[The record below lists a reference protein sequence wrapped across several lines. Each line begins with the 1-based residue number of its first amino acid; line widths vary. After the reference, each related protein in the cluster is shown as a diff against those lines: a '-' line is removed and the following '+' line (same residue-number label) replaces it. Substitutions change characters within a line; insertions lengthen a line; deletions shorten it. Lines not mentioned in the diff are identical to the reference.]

1 VGEEFETQSVL
12 RLLAQL
18 RVCSRCNRSDL
29 RGTVASQRSQQLTRA
44 APPVP
49 CALRP
54 ALWFRRLVGW
64 RRFTR
69 PRRRIPAGRVCVPV
83 PSPRFGPVRFFRE
96 AAFPRFSTNKALTGS
111 VSFNY
116 SVPLPL
122 YMYNVL
128 STRSRS
134 LAARPAVGLQH
145 SPLSVCRTP
154 PACSAAKIHARWRRR
169 TVIVVSAAPSRL
181 RRIPSTGTSSWARSE
196 AFKSQCPWGLS
207 SP

>member
-1 VGEEFETQSVL
+1 MM
-12 RLLAQL
+12 
-18 RVCSRCNRSDL
+18 CSRCNRSDL
-29 RGTVASQRSQQLTRA
+29 RGSSLTKVPATHACCASCPLR
-44 APPVP
+44 PPP
-49 CALRP
+49 CAVVSSSRSS
-54 ALWFRRLVGW
+54 LVGGGLPTSD
-64 RRFTR
+64 RKF
-69 PRRRIPAGRVCVPV
+69 RISVIAAGVFAIQSAWFQFLR
-83 PSPRFGPVRFFRE
+83 PVRFFHE
-96 AAFPRFSTNKALTGS
+96 AAFPRFSTNEALTGS

-196 AFKSQCPWGLS
+196 PFKSQCPWGLS

>member
-1 VGEEFETQSVL
+1 M
-12 RLLAQL
+12 R
-18 RVCSRCNRSDL
+18 SRCNRSDL

-54 ALWFRRLVGW
+54 ALWFRRLV
-64 RRFTR
+64 RRWLAAVYTSD
-69 PRRRIPAGRVCVPV
+69 RIPAGVFQFLR
-83 PSPRFGPVRFFRE
+83 PVRFFHE
-96 AAFPRFSTNKALTGS
+96 AAFPRFSTNEALTGS

-181 RRIPSTGTSSWARSE
+181 RRIPSIGTSSWARSE
-196 AFKSQCPWGLS
+196 PFKSQCPWGLS

>member
-1 VGEEFETQSVL
+1 MTFGAQWPHKGLSNSRVL
-12 RLLAQL
+12 RL
-18 RVCSRCNRSDL
+18 
-29 RGTVASQRSQQLTRA
+29 
-44 APPVP
+44 
-49 CALRP
+49 
-54 ALWFRRLVGW
+54 
-64 RRFTR
+64 
-69 PRRRIPAGRVCVPV
+69 
-83 PSPRFGPVRFFRE
+83 PSPAPSALLSSSRWLAAVSIEFPGGSCSSSSSFARFFHE
-96 AAFPRFSTNKALTGS
+96 AAFPLFSTNKALTGS

-154 PACSAAKIHARWRRR
+154 PACSAAKIHARWHRR

-196 AFKSQCPWGLS
+196 PFRSCPWGLS

>member
-1 VGEEFETQSVL
+1 MM
-12 RLLAQL
+12 
-18 RVCSRCNRSDL
+18 CSRCNRSDL

-54 ALWFRRLVGW
+54 ALWFRRLV
-64 RRFTR
+64 RRWLAAVYTSVSR
-69 PRRRIPAGRVCVPV
+69 LHDRIPAGVFQFLR
-83 PSPRFGPVRFFRE
+83 PVRFFHE
-96 AAFPRFSTNKALTGS
+96 AAFPRFSTNEALTGS

-145 SPLSVCRTP
+145 SPLTVCRTP

-196 AFKSQCPWGLS
+196 PFKSQCPWGLS

>member
-1 VGEEFETQSVL
+1 MTSGHSGLTKVSATH
-12 RLLAQL
+12 A
-18 RVCSRCNRSDL
+18 CCASR
-29 RGTVASQRSQQLTRA
+29 
-44 APPVP
+44 P
-49 CALRP
+49 LRP
-54 ALWFRRLVGW
+54 PPYFRRLVGW
-64 RRFTR
+64 RRF
-69 PRRRIPAGRVCVPV
+69 
-83 PSPRFGPVRFFRE
+83 PSNSGGSCSSSSSFARFFHE
-96 AAFPRFSTNKALTGS
+96 AAFPLFSTNKALTGS

-154 PACSAAKIHARWRRR
+154 PACSAAKIHARWHRR

-181 RRIPSTGTSSWARSE
+181 RRIPSTGTSSWGSFRGLQ
-196 AFKSQCPWGLS
+196 KSVPMGSFIAVILLAIADS
-207 SP
+207 DAA

>member
-1 VGEEFETQSVL
+1 MM
-12 RLLAQL
+12 
-18 RVCSRCNRSDL
+18 CSRCNRSDL

-69 PRRRIPAGRVCVPV
+69 PRRIPAGRVCVSCSRIQGSFARIGSSARQLSPV
-83 PSPRFGPVRFFRE
+83 SLLTRL
-96 AAFPRFSTNKALTGS
+96 ALTGS

-169 TVIVVSAAPSRL
+169 TVILVSAAPSRL

>member
-1 VGEEFETQSVL
+1 M
-12 RLLAQL
+12 
-18 RVCSRCNRSDL
+18 CSRCNRSDL

-69 PRRRIPAGRVCVPV
+69 PRRIPGPPARAAAPGGCVF
-83 PSPRFGPVRFFRE
+83 PSSSFARFGSSARQLSPVSLLARL
-96 AAFPRFSTNKALTGS
+96 ALTGS

-134 LAARPAVGLQH
+134 LVARPAVGLQH

>member
-1 VGEEFETQSVL
+1 MM
-12 RLLAQL
+12 
-18 RVCSRCNRSDL
+18 CSRCNRSDL

-69 PRRRIPAGRVCVPV
+69 PRVEEFNYSEFRPGGCVG
-83 PSPRFGPVRFFRE
+83 SSSFASARFGSSARQLSPVSLLTRL
-96 AAFPRFSTNKALTGS
+96 ALTGS

-134 LAARPAVGLQH
+134 VGR
-145 SPLSVCRTP
+145 SPLALPSDSNTLLCLSVVP
-154 PACSAAKIHARWRRR
+154 PPRALLPKSMQDG
-169 TVIVVSAAPSRL
+169 VVGPS
-181 RRIPSTGTSSWARSE
+181 S
-196 AFKSQCPWGLS
+196 
-207 SP
+207 

>member
-1 VGEEFETQSVL
+1 MM
-12 RLLAQL
+12 
-18 RVCSRCNRSDL
+18 CSRCNRSDL

-49 CALRP
+49 CTLRP

-64 RRFTR
+64 RRF
-69 PRRRIPAGRVCVPV
+69 
-83 PSPRFGPVRFFRE
+83 PSNSGGSCSSSSSFARFFHE
-96 AAFPRFSTNKALTGS
+96 AAFPLFSTNKALTGS

-122 YMYNVL
+122 YMYNLKYTLTVARRSPCRRRTPTL
-128 STRSRS
+128 S
-134 LAARPAVGLQH
+134 
-145 SPLSVCRTP
+145 SVCLSYP

-169 TVIVVSAAPSRL
+169 TAIVVSAAPSRL

-196 AFKSQCPWGLS
+196 PFRSCPWGLS

>member
-1 VGEEFETQSVL
+1 MM
-12 RLLAQL
+12 
-18 RVCSRCNRSDL
+18 CSRCNRSDL

-54 ALWFRRLVGW
+54 TLWFRRLVGW
-64 RRFTR
+64 RRF
-69 PRRRIPAGRVCVPV
+69 
-83 PSPRFGPVRFFRE
+83 PSNSGGSCSSSSSFARFFHE
-96 AAFPRFSTNKALTGS
+96 AAFPLFSTNKALTGS

-134 LAARPAVGLQH
+134 LAARPAVKLQH
-145 SPLSVCRTP
+145 SPLTVCRTP

-196 AFKSQCPWGLS
+196 PFKSQCPWGLS